1 MNKQQFIKAFAEKA
15 QFTQKDAG
23 IAFEAMA
30 ETIAETLK
38 SGETIQIAGFG
49 TFSVKTKAA
58 KEGINPLT
66 KEKVSVPEKEVPVF
80 KFGDSFRKT
89 IAKNWL
95 FVELYWRLFDVC
107 QIKNYDKIGS

>member
-38 SGETIQIAGFG
+38 AGEKIQIAGFG
-49 TFSVKTKAA
+49 TFEVKKRAA
-58 KEGINPLT
+58 RKGRNPQT
-66 KEKVSVPEKEVPVF
+66 KEEIKIPASKAPVF
-80 KFGDSFRKT
+80 KAGK
-89 IAKNWL
+89 ALK
-95 FVELYWRLFDVC
+95 DVVNH
-107 QIKNYDKIGS
+107 K